1 MRSANEP
8 LDGEYEKQL
17 AFDAPRQHLQL
28 CGIAM
33 SDFRLA
39 IRTLSATPV
48 VTAAAI
54 LSLALGIGANAAIF
68 SLVNALVLRTLP
80 APHAERLALITG
92 RDGPVGVSYRTFDQI
107 RKYVTSFD
115 GALAFDNCCEATT
128 LVVRGESRT
137 VGSAFVSGDFF
148 ETLGIAAHQGRLLTA
163 ADDVVG
169 GGPDGFVAVISY
181 RLWRDAFGGSPEI
194 VGAPV
199 RLARVPVTIVGVT
212 PPDFHG
218 IEIGATFDVMLP
230 IRAQPLITPAIA
242 FDDDVPW
249 LHVMLRM
256 KQGMT
261 IETSTA
267 ALRTVQQQ
275 IREGSRDRLAQLRE
289 PMGLAPA
296 GMGTSR
302 LRDRLTRP
310 LVSILAVV
318 ALVLLIACANI
329 AHLLL
334 AKAES
339 RRHELSV
346 RLALGAS
353 RWQIARLFLA
363 EGLMLA
369 GAGLSVGLLF
379 ANWSARLVLAQL
391 STSTATITLNLA
403 PDWRVFVFT
412 AVTMGCALVVFLL
425 APVLHAGRTPPMN
438 ALRESARTARHSGGR
453 FGGWGSAVVV
463 GQVALSLVLVAAA
476 GLFLRTFENLVRAP
490 MGMEADRV
498 LLVTLTAPTTP
509 ATERN
514 VFYHRLV
521 KAVAALPGVAA
532 AGGSLNPPVAGFL
545 TGDIVISKPGEIPA
559 RDAEAVSQGL
569 AMTPGLLAAYGIPVR
584 AGRDVDDHDTA
595 ASSKVVVVNEALVRR
610 FFPGQDLVGRAV
622 ALTARTSAG
631 DFPLGV
637 YTVVG
642 VTRDATYRTVRTPMR
657 PTIYTALGQRTDPML
672 WTYFYIAVR
681 AASGSPLALSRSV
694 ASALKAQNPDL
705 TLAFQPLT
713 AAIGES
719 LAQDRLVA
727 VLSGF
732 FGALALLLA
741 GLGLYGITAH
751 GVAARSTEI
760 GIRMALGA
768 RPEAIIRLVMRR
780 VVALVAV
787 GAIAGL
793 AISLWTMT
801 FVSSLLY
808 GLAPHDP
815 VTFAAAAG
823 TLGTVAMLAAW
834 PPAWRA
840 SRLDPSD
847 VLRED

>member
-1 MRSANEP
+1 
-8 LDGEYEKQL
+8 
-17 AFDAPRQHLQL
+17 
-28 CGIAM
+28 M

-39 IRTLSATPV
+39 LRTLSATPV

-54 LSLALGIGANAAIF
+54 LSLALGIGANTAIF

-80 APHAERLALITG
+80 AAHAERLALITG
-92 RDGPVGVSYRTFDQI
+92 RDGPVGISYGTFEQI
-107 RKYVTSFD
+107 RRYATSFD
-115 GALAFDNCCEATT
+115 GALAFDHCCEATT

-137 VGSAFVSGDFF
+137 VESSLLSGDFF
-148 ETLGIAAHQGRLLTA
+148 ETLGIAAHRGRLLTA

-169 GGPDGFVAVISY
+169 GGPNGFAAVISY
-181 RLWRDAFGGSPEI
+181 RLWRDAFGGSRQV

-218 IEIGATFDVMLP
+218 IEIGSTFDVMLP
-230 IRAQPLITPAIA
+230 IRAQTLITPAIA
-242 FDDDVPW
+242 FDDNVPW
-249 LHVMLRM
+249 LNVMLRM
-256 KQGMT
+256 KPGMT

-267 ALRTVQQQ
+267 ALRAAQRQ
-275 IREGSRDRLAQLRE
+275 IRDASLETSGTSSSAFVHDRLAQLRE

-296 GMGTSR
+296 GMGVSH
-302 LRDRLTRP
+302 LRERFARP

-329 AHLLL
+329 ANLLL

-363 EGLMLA
+363 EGLVLA

-379 ANWSARLVLAQL
+379 ADWSARLVLAQL
-391 STSTATITLNLA
+391 STSTSTIALNLA
-403 PDWRVFVFT
+403 PDWRVFAFT
-412 AVTMGCALVVFLL
+412 TLTIGCALVAFLL
-425 APVLHAGRTPPMN
+425 APVVRAGRTPPMK
-438 ALRESARTARHSGGR
+438 ALRETARAQRGAAGR
-453 FGGWGSAVVV
+453 FGGWSSVVVV

-490 MGMEADRV
+490 MGMDAGRV
-498 LLVTLTAPTTP
+498 LMVTLTAPTVP

-514 VFYHRLV
+514 AFYRRLV
-521 KAVAALPGVAA
+521 KSVAALPGVAA
-532 AGGSLNPPVAGFL
+532 AGGSLNPPIAGFL
-545 TGDIVISKPGEIPA
+545 TGDVVISRPGEIPP
-559 RDAEAVSQGL
+559 RDAEAVSQGVD
-569 AMTPGLLAAYGIPVR
+569 MTPGLLAAYGVPLR
-584 AGRDVDDHDTA
+584 QGRDVDDRDTA
-595 ASSKVVVVNEALVRR
+595 ATSKVVVVNEALVRR
-610 FFPGQDLVGRAV
+610 YFPGEDLVGHPV
-622 ALTARTSAG
+622 ALTARTSSG
-631 DFPLGV
+631 DFPLGL

-672 WTYFYIAVR
+672 WTHFYIAVR
-681 AASGSPLALSRSV
+681 ASTGPPLALSRSV
-694 ASALKAQNPDL
+694 AAALKGLNRDL
-705 TLAFQPLT
+705 TLAFQPLSGI
-713 AAIGES
+713 IGES
-719 LAQDRLVA
+719 LGLDRLVA
-727 VLSGF
+727 ALSGF
-732 FGALALLLA
+732 FAALALLLA

-751 GVAARSTEI
+751 AVATRRTEM

-780 VVALVAV
+780 VVALVAI

-793 AISLWTMT
+793 IISFWAVR

-815 VTFAAAAG
+815 VTLAAAAG
-823 TLGTVAMLAAW
+823 ILGSVAMVAAW
-834 PPAWRA
+834 SPAWRA
-840 SRLDPSD
+840 SRLGPAD
-847 VLRED
+847 VLREN